1 MTQMSTSKI
10 SDRINLNYNELQG
23 LNGAINEL
31 TSRYPFIEQII
42 LYGSKARGDS
52 VEESDLDVLIVTE
65 YPVPRETK
73 FLISDIIYNYELRH
87 DIIISAIIVT
97 QADYRNK
104 MNPFLMNVRKEGI
117 AIWSRE

>member
-31 TSRYPFIEQII
+31 TCRYPFIEQVI

-52 VEESDLDVLIVTE
+52 VEESDIDILIVTE
-65 YPVPRETK
+65 YPIPRETK
-73 FLISDIIYNYELRH
+73 YLISDIIYNNELKH
-87 DIIISAIIVT
+87 DIIISAILVP

-104 MNPFLMNVRKEGI
+104 ITPFLMNVRKEGI
-117 AIWSRE
+117 LIWLRE

>member
-1 MTQMSTSKI
+1 MLTGEILEK
-10 SDRINLNYNELQG
+10 INLNYDELQG

-31 TSRYPFIEQII
+31 TSRYPFIEQVI

-52 VEESDLDVLIVTE
+52 VEESDIDILIITE

-73 FLISDIIYNYELRH
+73 YLISDIIYNNELKH
-87 DIIISAIIVT
+87 DIIISAILVP

-104 MNPFLMNVRKEGI
+104 ITPFLINVRKEGI
-117 AIWSRE
+117 IIWSRE

>member
-1 MTQMSTSKI
+1 MFTGEILDK
-10 SDRINLNYNELQG
+10 INLNYNELQG

-31 TSRYPFIEQII
+31 TNRYPFIEQVI

-52 VEESDLDVLIVTE
+52 IEESDIDILIVTE

-73 FLISDIIYNYELRH
+73 YLISDIIYNHELER
-87 DIIISAIIVT
+87 DIMISAIIVP

-104 MNPFLMNVRKEGI
+104 ISPFLMNVRKEGI
-117 AIWSRE
+117 LIWSRESV

>member
-1 MTQMSTSKI
+1 MFTAGILDK
-10 SDRINLNYNELQG
+10 INLNYNELQG

-31 TSRYPFIEQII
+31 TGRYPFIEQVI

-52 VEESDLDVLIVTE
+52 HEESDIDILIVTE

-73 FLISDIIYNYELRH
+73 YMVSDIIYNNELKN
-87 DIIISAIIVT
+87 DIRISAIIVP

-104 MNPFLMNVRKEGI
+104 ISPFLINVRKEGI
-117 AIWSRE
+117 VIWSRE

>member
-1 MTQMSTSKI
+1 MLTSKI
-10 SDRINLNYNELQG
+10 PDEINLNYNELQG

-31 TSRYPFIEQII
+31 TCRYPFIEQLI

-52 VEESDLDVLIVTE
+52 FEESDIDILIVTE

-73 FLISDIIYNYELRH
+73 YLISDIIYNYELKH
-87 DIIISAIIVT
+87 DIIISTIIVP

-104 MNPFLMNVRKEGI
+104 MSPFLINVRKEGI
-117 AIWSRE
+117 VIWSRE